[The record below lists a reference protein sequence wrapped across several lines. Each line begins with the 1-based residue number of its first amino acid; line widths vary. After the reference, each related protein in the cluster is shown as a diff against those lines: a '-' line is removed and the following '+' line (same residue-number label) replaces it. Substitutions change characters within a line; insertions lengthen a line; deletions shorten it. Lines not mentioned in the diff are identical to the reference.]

1 MAELHES
8 IISEI
13 NNLILVVN
21 QNLEVVFANTGF
33 GKFKGRRSA
42 DFKGRPL
49 GQILGISKEQWEFLE
64 CELRGKLYPAEQ
76 ISHKEARANFSSSID
91 TRDPLKGVNHNN
103 KPENPPSVITLG
115 EKIFTYQVFDL
126 ELNGEDYRGLIFNDL
141 TKEKHFLDRMTQ
153 AENIAGLK
161 TLVAGISHEISN
173 PLHSILSFAE
183 AMEKEKDM
191 EKIQHYAS
199 RVAELSSKIG
209 KKFSEFSGYVQSKGS
224 GTSSLIDVEETLCKA
239 LNLTLLPLKEKSI
252 EIEKDISPLPKVE
265 GDFEEIQQIWVNILN
280 NAVQA
285 MKGCGKLKI
294 YGRESNGLLTIIIS
308 DNGPGMAR
316 ETLRKVF
323 NPFFTTKMQ
332 GEGTGLGLS
341 ITQRLVEKYG
351 GHIELKSQEG
361 QGTTVSISFP
371 AKSVSKAKRFI

>member
-1 MAELHES
+1 MAELYES
-8 IISEI
+8 IVSEI
-13 NNLILVVN
+13 DNLILVVN
-21 QNLEVVFANTGF
+21 QDLEVVFASTGF

-42 DFKGRPL
+42 DFKGKLL
-49 GQILGISKEQWEFLE
+49 GDILGISSEQWEFLE
-64 CELRGKLYPAEQ
+64 SELRGDLCPTE
-76 ISHKEARANFSSSID
+76 INTHKEARANSSSSIE
-91 TRDPLKGVNHNN
+91 TRDPMKGGNHSMIS
-103 KPENPPSVITLG
+103 ENPPSVITLG
-115 EKIFTYQVFDL
+115 EKIFTYQVFEIDVDGSTCL
-126 ELNGEDYRGLIFNDL
+126 GLIFNDL

-183 AMEKEKDM
+183 AMETEQDL
-191 EKIQHYAS
+191 EKIRHYAS

-209 KKFSEFSGYVQSKGS
+209 RKFSEFSGYVQSKGS
-224 GTSSLIDVEETLCKA
+224 GTPSSIDIEETLRKA
-239 LNLTLLPLKEKSI
+239 INLTLLPLKENAI
-252 EIEKDISPLPKVE
+252 EVEKDISPLPRVE

-285 MKGCGKLKI
+285 MKGSGKLKI

-308 DNGPGMAR
+308 DNGPGMSR
-316 ETLRKVF
+316 EILRKVF

-351 GHIELKSQEG
+351 GHIELKSQVG

-371 AKSVSKAKRFI
+371 ANSVSKAKRFF